1 MSTQGNGRQQQL
13 MSEINVTPF
22 VDVMLVL
29 LIIFMVAA
37 PLVQHGVDVDLPQ
50 ARTSHIAAQEET
62 PTVSLT
68 NDKKIFVGKVEVKIE
83 DLRER
88 LVRMFQQRQPSVLAG
103 AIHMLRD
110 TAWNRSKHVSDGG
123 SIPGNGT
130 RDGIPLP
137 PFGSRRS
144 SCQSCSAFLY
154 RYGVC
159 YAWESRQLSGRSRS
173 ELLAATHS

>member
-1 MSTQGNGRQQQL
+1 MGMNMPGNRRQQKL

-62 PTVSLT
+62 LTVSLT
-68 NDKKIFVGKVEVKIE
+68 NDKKIFIGKVEIKIE

-88 LVRMFQQRQPSVLAG
+88 LVRIFQQRTDSSLFFKADRELPYGFVAQVMAEIKMAG
-103 AIHMLRD
+103 IEKL
-110 TAWNRSKHVSDGG
+110 
-123 SIPGNGT
+123 
-130 RDGIPLP
+130 GIITTP
-137 PFGSRRS
+137 
-144 SCQSCSAFLY
+144 
-154 RYGVC
+154 
-159 YAWESRQLSGRSRS
+159 
-173 ELLAATHS
+173 TKKK